1 MSLEHRRSSGAA
13 PSVLVTDLDN
23 TLWDWFHA
31 WHASFDAMVGR
42 LCEISGVERG
52 ILEAEIRVVHQ
63 RRSTS
68 EYSNLLNELP
78 SLEDAYSNV
87 TPMQRFDDAVHIAN
101 SRRKSETKLYAGV
114 RDALLELKN
123 HGITI
128 VAYTESISFWS
139 EWRIKHTQ
147 LDGIIDILYSA
158 PDHDLPAGT
167 SFEDLRRPEHRPDND
182 YGLERTVH
190 RHIPREEIKPNP
202 EVLRAIL
209 SDLGCD
215 PAKAVYVGD
224 SLMKDVAMAQA
235 AGVLAVH
242 AKYGEVQHTSDY
254 DLLRRVSHWPDVAVE
269 TERKLIS
276 MPTIFP
282 DVVLEH
288 GFSEILDLFNLSAL
302 CSEKV

>member
-1 MSLEHRRSSGAA
+1 MSLEHRRSSSET
-13 PSVLVTDLDN
+13 PHVLVTDLDN

-31 WHASFDAMVGR
+31 WHASFDAMVAH
-42 LCEISGVERG
+42 LCEMSGVERRV
-52 ILEAEIRVVHQ
+52 LEAEIRVVHQ

-78 SLEDAYSNV
+78 SLENAHSNM

-101 SRRKSETKLYAGV
+101 SKRKSETRLYAGV
-114 RDALLELKN
+114 RESLLELKN
-123 HGITI
+123 HGIII
-128 VAYTESISFWS
+128 VAYTESISFWT

-167 SFEDLRRPEHRPDND
+167 SFEDLRRPEHRPDSD
-182 YGLERTVH
+182 YGLGRTVH
-190 RHIPREEIKPNP
+190 RHIPREEVKPNP
-202 EVLRAIL
+202 KVLGAIL
-209 SDLGCD
+209 SDLGCE

-276 MPTIFP
+276 TPTIFP

-288 GFSEILDLFNLSAL
+288 GFSEILDLFNLSAF
-302 CSEKV
+302 CSETV